1 MKYYKRTNAIE
12 NSLKENQVYLA
23 IFLDVAQ
30 DLDKVWYKGLFHKR
44 IFTPSKIIFTG
55 NISELNRK

>member
-30 DLDKVWYKGLFHKR
+30 DLDKVWYEGLFHKR
-44 IFTPSKIIFTG
+44 IFTPSKIID
-55 NISELNRK
+55 K